1 VKRDEIMS
9 TKKETLKSD
18 VGTIKDFESY
28 QLIVTEIEKDQ
39 HYHALTNGIKRL
51 IEGIFDNYLEIGT
64 KLNEINESNLYMIN
78 GYKTIE
84 DYAQSEFN
92 LSRTTTNNVM
102 NIVKRFCDEDGDL
115 LEKYEDYSFSNLVEL
130 LPVKD
135 EDIDKFSPSLTVK
148 ETRTKKNEIKINKML
163 EKFVGES
170 DIITTTLKA
179 FDNYDFDGLEKESKI
194 VKSSYVDMRFDFLID
209 FELRKDKTIFTFYLS
224 NSFSNDLMFKTED
237 RDWHCYIDLDIN
249 DVNNSFKW
257 IHEKIKN
264 LSRYKKVMLSKES
277 SKANDSKES
286 DVSPGYYK
294 LSNLKTDFNTS
305 STKTLLKTFI
315 SGLNDDFYYESTGSG
330 YESNLTLYASGKRHK
345 TKNPPLYEINHIDD
359 PRETEVVVYGEDSQ
373 EVNRFKLFDDIDEY
387 LNKKIETLKQTI
399 I

>member
-1 VKRDEIMS
+1 
-9 TKKETLKSD
+9 
-18 VGTIKDFESY
+18 
-28 QLIVTEIEKDQ
+28 
-39 HYHALTNGIKRL
+39 
-51 IEGIFDNYLEIGT
+51 
-64 KLNEINESNLYMIN
+64 
-78 GYKTIE
+78 
-84 DYAQSEFN
+84 
-92 LSRTTTNNVM
+92 
-102 NIVKRFCDEDGDL
+102 
-115 LEKYEDYSFSNLVEL
+115 
-130 LPVKD
+130 
-135 EDIDKFSPSLTVK
+135 
-148 ETRTKKNEIKINKML
+148 
-163 EKFVGES
+163 
-170 DIITTTLKA
+170 
-179 FDNYDFDGLEKESKI
+179 
-194 VKSSYVDMRFDFLID
+194 
-209 FELRKDKTIFTFYLS
+209 
-224 NSFSNDLMFKTED
+224 MFKTED